1 MDVINTITHVLA
13 IFNSYKGNSLSH
25 KVLKCYSKGQSDS
38 SLGSCDSM

>member
-25 KVLKCYSKGQSDS
+25 EVLKCYSKSHLQSVG
-38 SLGSCDSM
+38 LA